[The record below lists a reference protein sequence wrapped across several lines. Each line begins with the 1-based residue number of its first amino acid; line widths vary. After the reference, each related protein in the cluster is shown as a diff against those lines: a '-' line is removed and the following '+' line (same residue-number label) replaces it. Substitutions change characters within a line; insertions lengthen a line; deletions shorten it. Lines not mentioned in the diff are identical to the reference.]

1 MWGICKSLE
10 YNPSMRSRSFL
21 TMGGSIAAA
30 LVFSV
35 ALQLVSLLPVALSN
49 QYDVTYRMTVYAD
62 GDVRQ
67 TTPLRLEVEG
77 QSFQCQWSGVPN
89 QPLARNT
96 NPSAYDVRCIT
107 VDTDGQGLRRLE
119 VGLERSGWDTASSGI
134 EMDMQ
139 RRASAGWVLLSIS
152 AFILMALVL
161 AQATSEGWGWSRL
174 ACLRW
179 RVVPLLLAPFFS
191 AAAVVFIGSLW
202 LGQAPGQAAPLAG
215 GMAGSTAGASLFY
228 LMPLVA
234 ALPEEAMFRGWLHER
249 LFGRLPAWL
258 AYLLIAELFLLMHL
272 GLVAAVFSG
281 GASAAVA
288 VVQAA
293 GVFCISLALTWVRRR
308 GGSLGLCVLAHA
320 ISNLGAMA
328 MALAG

>member
-1 MWGICKSLE
+1 
-10 YNPSMRSRSFL
+10 MRSRSVL
-21 TMGGSIAAA
+21 TTGGSIAAA
-30 LVFSV
+30 VVFSLV
-35 ALQLVSLLPVALSN
+35 LQAIGLLPVVLSD
-49 QYDVTYRMTVYAD
+49 QYDVAYRFTAHAGSDAPKTAPSYFE
-62 GDVRQ
+62 
-67 TTPLRLEVEG
+67 LEG
-77 QSFQCQWSGVPN
+77 QGFECQWFGVPS
-89 QPLARNT
+89 QPLARNAT
-96 NPSAYDVRCIT
+96 PSAYDVRCIT

-119 VGLERSGWDTASSGI
+119 AALKRSGWGTASSGI

-161 AQATSEGWGWSRL
+161 ARASSEGWGWGSL
-174 ACLRW
+174 ARLRW
-179 RVVPLLLAPFFS
+179 RVVPLLLAPFLS
-191 AAAVVFIGSLW
+191 AAVVVFIGSLW
-202 LGQAPGQAAPLAG
+202 LGPAQGQAAPLAG
-215 GMAGSTAGASLFY
+215 GMAGSMAGVPLFY

-258 AYLLIAELFLLMHL
+258 AYLVIAELFLLLHL
-272 GLVAAVFSG
+272 GLVAAMFSG

-293 GVFCISLALTWVRRR
+293 GVFCISLALTWVRCRS
-308 GGSLGLCVLAHA
+308 GSLGLCVLAHA

-328 MALAG
+328 MVLAG

>member
-1 MWGICKSLE
+1 M
-10 YNPSMRSRSFL
+10 
-21 TMGGSIAAA
+21 
-30 LVFSV
+30 
-35 ALQLVSLLPVALSN
+35 LQAIGLLPVVLSD
-49 QYDVTYRMTVYAD
+49 QYDVAYRFTAHAESD
-62 GDVRQ
+62 APQ
-67 TTPLRLEVEG
+67 TAPSYFEVEG
-77 QSFQCQWSGVPN
+77 QGFECQWFGVPS

-96 NPSAYDVRCIT
+96 NPSTYDVRCIT

-119 VGLERSGWDTASSGI
+119 VALKRSGWDTASSGI

-139 RRASAGWVLLSIS
+139 RRASASWVLLSIS

-161 AQATSEGWGWSRL
+161 VRATSEGWGWSRL
-174 ACLRW
+174 ARLRR
-179 RVVPLLLAPFFS
+179 RVAPLLLAPLFS

-202 LGQAPGQAAPLAG
+202 LGPAPGEAAPLVG
-215 GMAGSTAGASLFY
+215 GMAGSMAGAPLFY
-228 LMPLVA
+228 LMPLAA

-249 LFGRLPAWL
+249 LFKRLPAWL
-258 AYLLIAELFLLMHL
+258 AYLVIAELFLLLHL

-288 VVQAA
+288 VVQVA

-308 GGSLGLCVLAHA
+308 SGSLGLCVLAHA

-328 MALAG
+328 MVLAG